1 MSRRNDLNAR
11 QLARIRP
18 YVTGLVLLAEG
29 AHLLWQHLH
38 GGVVSHHLLHR
49 ADLPAISN
57 WWGALLLP
65 ALTWFLLGRTRKRL
79 LLRGDRQDA
88 ASKAP
93 DGVLLG
99 FLGALIWGG
108 LLAAAFTCNYETITS
123 SLFLGLLVLALLLPV
138 HRAECLLGFVLG
150 MAFTFGAVLPTLVGS
165 VIAGLSAAVRLGL
178 WPLVVRGWRRVTA
191 R

>member
-1 MSRRNDLNAR
+1 LNAR

-18 YVTGLVLLAEG
+18 GFTGLVLLAEG

-38 GGVVSHHLLHR
+38 GGVVSHHLLQR

-57 WWGALLLP
+57 AWGALLLP

-79 LLRGDRQDA
+79 LRRGDADEA

-93 DGVLLG
+93 DNVPLG
-99 FLGALIWGG
+99 FFGALIWGG
-108 LLAAAFTCNYETITS
+108 LLAAAFTGNLETITS
-123 SLFLGLLVLALLLPV
+123 SLFFGALVLALVLPV
-138 HRAECLLGFVLG
+138 YRAECLLGFVLG

-165 VIAGLSAAVRLGL
+165 VIAGLSAGVHLGLRPVLVRLWKRL
-178 WPLVVRGWRRVTA
+178 SA